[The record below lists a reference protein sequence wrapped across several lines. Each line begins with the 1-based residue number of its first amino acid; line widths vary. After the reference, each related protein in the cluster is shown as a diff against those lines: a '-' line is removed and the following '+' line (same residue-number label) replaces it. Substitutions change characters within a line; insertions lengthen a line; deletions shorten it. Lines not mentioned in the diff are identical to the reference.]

1 MTIVYY
7 CSASDP
13 ATEIAECING
23 FQSAR
28 DQISE
33 QTESLLRRRQKS
45 STRLLGV
52 KARELRLGADS
63 ESCLR
68 EMREKAYRISR
79 NDRESSGEKQTCLVR
94 VMVTPY
100 TLITVVEKA
109 NQVHRK
115 PLNTYRIW

>member
-7 CSASDP
+7 YSNCDP

-79 NDRESSGEKQTCLVR
+79 NERALEKNR
-94 VMVTPY
+94 P
-100 TLITVVEKA
+100 A
-109 NQVHRK
+109 
-115 PLNTYRIW
+115 W